1 MEMGVIFAGFG
12 GQGVLLAGKVLA
24 RAGMDR
30 GLEVTWLPS
39 YGPEMRGGTANC
51 TVVLSDQPIGSPIV
65 DTPQALVALNA
76 PSFDRF
82 EPAVAKGGWVVYNAS
97 LVKRPPKREDV
108 TNLPIPI
115 NDIAQQ
121 LGNSRVINMV
131 ALGALVR
138 ASGVV
143 PLESV
148 IEAMAYEMRERG
160 RDRLIEINSQ
170 ALRRGWEEAGSLLG

>member
-24 RAGMDR
+24 RAGMDQD
-30 GLEVTWLPS
+30 LEVTWLPS

-76 PSFDRF
+76 PSLDRF
-82 EPAVAKGGWVVYNAS
+82 EPAVAEGGLVVYNSS
-97 LVKRPPKREDV
+97 LVKRSPKREDV
-108 TNLPIPI
+108 RNLPVPI
-115 NDIAQQ
+115 NDIAQE
-121 LGNSRVINMV
+121 LGNPRVINMV

-138 ASGVV
+138 ASGIV
-143 PLESV
+143 PLEAV

-170 ALRRGWEEAGSLLG
+170 ALRRGWEEAESLLG